1 MQGISNKPINL
12 RIFSPQVLDRTL
24 VNLPGLTEVAV
35 GDQSEEIEETKKML
49 YDYIC
54 YEKPIILAVTP
65 ANEFIYL

>member
-1 MQGISNKPINL
+1 M
-12 RIFSPQVLDRTL
+12 
-24 VNLPGLTEVAV
+24 NLPGLTEVAV